1 MAENI
6 FQDFQAVS
14 KEEWLIKVEKDL
26 KGKPLSDLDWMVGD
40 MQIPPFYHSS
50 DQVPSGALSSDKT
63 NNDWE
68 IGEDIHWHENKEANK
83 AALEGMMGG
92 ANATVFHLDS
102 EKSSEDLEVL
112 LDQIELPYISTHFRG
127 DLAVAKW
134 SDLLDAISKVAEEKA
149 YDVGSLKGSI
159 NLKITSFEEIQNLL
173 SHHLSSWKLL
183 QLELPYSIKEDSAEV
198 LADFLLQAHQL
209 LGSTPVEHRAAILD
223 RLMISVAIGT
233 SYFIEIAKLRALHV
247 LWANL
252 AKAYDVGQSLPELE
266 VVLAEASHDKN
277 ENTNMIRSTTQA
289 MAAIIGGTNRLV
301 VRFANSENN
310 IFTRRI
316 ARNVQH
322 LLKMESYLDRVVD
335 PAAGS
340 YYMEALTNQLAEKAW
355 SIFQIKLS

>member
-14 KEEWLIKVEKDL
+14 KEEWLAKVEKDL

-50 DQVPSGALSSDKT
+50 DQVSSGALSSDKI

-68 IGEDIHWHENKEANK
+68 IGEDIHWDDNQEANK
-83 AALEGMMGG
+83 AALEGLMGG

-102 EKSSEDLEVL
+102 EKSGEDLKVL

-127 DLAVAKW
+127 DLAIAKW
-134 SDLLDAISKVAEEKA
+134 RDTLDAISKIAGEKA
-149 YDVGSLKGSI
+149 YDVAKLKGSI
-159 NLKITSFEEIQNLL
+159 NLKPTSFEEIQNLL
-173 SHHLSSWKLL
+173 SHNLSSWKLL
-183 QLELPYSIKEDSAEV
+183 QLELPYSAKEDSAEV
-198 LADFLLQAHQL
+198 LANLLLQAHQL
-209 LGSTPVEHRAAILD
+209 LGSTPVEQRAAVLG

-266 VVLAEASHDKN
+266 VILAEASHDEN

-289 MAAIIGGTNRLV
+289 MAAVIGGANRLV
-301 VRFANSENN
+301 VRSANNESNT
-310 IFTRRI
+310 FTRRI

-340 YYMEALTNQLAEKAW
+340 YYIEALTNQLAEKAW
-355 SIFQIKLS
+355 GLFQTKV